1 MGWQVSCERW
11 NKWERRVRGNGWYGG
26 GGLEGRTR
34 EREGVSHEGG
44 NCERGNKK
52 RIEGTGVIR
61 KSVL

>member
-1 MGWQVSCERW
+1 MGKKSEG
-11 NKWERRVRGNGWYGG
+11 KWVVWG